1 MNDQKKH
8 PAKALARAEN
18 FMCEFNLQVPILLAP
33 MPNATPPELAAA
45 VSIKGGWEHV
55 EPFFSEQKKFGL
67 G

>member
-18 FMCEFNLQVPILLAP
+18 FMNEFNLQVPILLAP

-45 VSIKGGWEHV
+45 ISNKEGMWS
-55 EPFFSEQKKFGL
+55 PFFWSKRNSVL